1 MPQPLTQATVSK
13 LTTQTRKLVADGGCK
28 GLYVDVRP
36 TNAVYVFRYTD
47 HARKQRVEAIGPT
60 HLLKLSEARQ
70 MASGLARRLVLGE
83 DLKASK
89 IASQVEAPKLMTFR
103 TFFEE
108 RYLPQARITRR
119 SLAAEI
125 STVNRSI
132 LPVIGNTPLQDITR
146 GQVTA
151 LLHGLASKGQA
162 ATTVNRTLAHI
173 KAIFNRAI
181 EWEIDG
187 IEKNPAKGIKPLPDR
202 KRHER
207 YLSPEEAHQLLDAVS
222 QSHNKLLPYIV
233 AFLLLTGC
241 RKREVLDARWE
252 HIDLERGLLTVP
264 LSKNGKPRHV
274 PLSPAA
280 RNVLVKSRLIVTELL
295 GSEEAGNGWVF
306 PNPKTR
312 KPFGKIQNGWG
323 KARERAE
330 LEGLRIHDLRH
341 SFASAL
347 VNRGMTLYDVKEALG
362 HSSMVTTQRYAHL
375 APQRL
380 MQAVS
385 AAQEHYQLP
394 TLSIAVQTEQLAIK

>member
-1 MPQPLTQATVSK
+1 
-13 LTTQTRKLVADGGCK
+13 
-28 GLYVDVRP
+28 
-36 TNAVYVFRYTD
+36 
-47 HARKQRVEAIGPT
+47 
-60 HLLKLSEARQ
+60 
-70 MASGLARRLVLGE
+70 MAFGLARRLALGE

-89 IASQVEAPKLMTFR
+89 NTAKASVPELMTFKQ
-103 TFFEE
+103 FFVD

-125 STVNRSI
+125 STVNRNV
-132 LPVIGNTPLQDITR
+132 LPVIGDKPLSEVTR

-151 LLHGLASKGQA
+151 LIHGLAAKGQA

-187 IEKNPAKGIKPLPDR
+187 IEKNPAKGVKPLPDH

-207 YLSPEEAHQLLDAVS
+207 YLSPEEAQQLLQVVS
-222 QSHNKLLPYIV
+222 KSQNKLLPYIV
-233 AFLLLTGC
+233 ALLLLTGC
-241 RKREVLDARWE
+241 RRREVLEARWE
-252 HIDLERGLLTVP
+252 YVDLERGLLTIP
-264 LSKNGKPRHV
+264 LSKSGKPRYV

-280 RNVLVKSRLIVTELL
+280 RNILIKSKLIVIKLL

-312 KPFGKIQNGWG
+312 KPFLKMQTGWMR
-323 KARERAE
+323 ARRLAG
-330 LEGLRIHDLRH
+330 LEGLRVHDLRH

-362 HSSMVTTQRYAHL
+362 HSSVVTTQRYAHL

-380 MQAVS
+380 MQA
-385 AAQEHYQLP
+385 ACEAQAHYNIEMLHISGP
-394 TLSIAVQTEQLAIK
+394 AE

>member
-1 MPQPLTQATVSK
+1 M
-13 LTTQTRKLVADGGCK
+13 
-28 GLYVDVRP
+28 
-36 TNAVYVFRYTD
+36 FRYTD
-47 HARKQRVEAIGPT
+47 PARKQRAEQIGPT

-125 STVNRSI
+125 STVNRNV
-132 LPVIGNTPLQDITR
+132 LPVIGDKPLREVTR

-151 LLHGLASKGQA
+151 LIHGLAAKGQA

-187 IEKNPAKGIKPLPDR
+187 IEKNPAKGVKPLPDH

-207 YLSPEEAHQLLDAVS
+207 YLSPEEAQQLLQVVS
-222 QSHNKLLPYIV
+222 KSQNKLLPYIV
-233 AFLLLTGC
+233 ALLLLTGC
-241 RKREVLDARWE
+241 RRREVLEARWE
-252 HIDLERGLLTVP
+252 YIDLERGLLTVP
-264 LSKNGKPRHV
+264 LSKNGKPRYV

-280 RNVLVKSRLIVTELL
+280 RNILIQSKLIVIELL

-306 PNPKTR
+306 PNPKTK
-312 KPFGKIQNGWG
+312 KPFLKMQAGWMR
-323 KARERAE
+323 ARRLAG
-330 LEGLRIHDLRH
+330 LEGLRVHDLRH

-362 HSSMVTTQRYAHL
+362 HSSVVTTQRYAHL

-385 AAQEHYQLP
+385 AAQEHYRLP
-394 TLSIAVQTEQLAIK
+394 MLGDH

>member
-1 MPQPLTQATVSK
+1 MPRVLTQAIVSK
-13 LTTQTRKLVADGGCK
+13 LKAEKRAVVADAGCK

-36 TNAVYVFRYTD
+36 DAATYRYRYLD
-47 HARKQRVEAIGPT
+47 KHKKQRAETIGDIK
-60 HLLKLSEARQ
+60 LLRLSEARA
-70 MASGLARRLVLGE
+70 MAQNLARRLLFGE
-83 DLKASK
+83 DLTASKNTAKAS
-89 IASQVEAPKLMTFR
+89 EPELMTFKQ
-103 TFFEE
+103 FFEE

-125 STVNRSI
+125 STVNRNV
-132 LPVIGNTPLQDITR
+132 LPVIGDKPLLEVTR

-151 LLHGLASKGQA
+151 LIHGLAAKGQA

-187 IEKNPAKGIKPLPDR
+187 IEKNPTKGVKPLPDH

-207 YLSPEEAHQLLDAVS
+207 YLSPEEAQQLLLVVS
-222 QSHNKLLPYIV
+222 KSQNRLLPYIV

-252 HIDLERGLLTVP
+252 NIDLERGLLTIP
-264 LSKNGKPRHV
+264 LSKNGKPRYV
-274 PLSPAA
+274 PLSPAVQNILLSA
-280 RNVLVKSRLIVTELL
+280 KALVVSLM
-295 GSEEAGNGWVF
+295 GSEQAANGWVF

-312 KPFGKIQNGWG
+312 KPFCKMQSGWMR
-323 KARERAE
+323 ARRLAG
-330 LEGLRIHDLRH
+330 LEGLRVHDLRH

-362 HSSMVTTQRYAHL
+362 HSSVVTTQRYAHL

-394 TLSIAVQTEQLAIK
+394 SIINIL

>member
-1 MPQPLTQATVSK
+1 MCAVPQVLTQAAVNK
-13 LTTQTRKLVADGGCK
+13 LSTTTRKLVADGGCR

-36 TNAVYVFRYTD
+36 KSCSYVFRYTD
-47 HARKQRVEAIGPT
+47 HARKQRCEQIGPT
-60 HLLKLSEARQ
+60 HLLKLAEARL
-70 MASGLARRLVLGE
+70 MAFGLARRLVLGE

-89 IASQVEAPKLMTFR
+89 IAAKISEPEPVTFR
-103 TFFEE
+103 EFFEG
-108 RYLPQARITRR
+108 RYLAHARVTRR
-119 SLAAEI
+119 SLTSEI
-125 STVNRSI
+125 STVNRNI
-132 LPVIGNTPLQDITR
+132 LPVIGNQPLRVISR

-151 LLHGLASKGQA
+151 LIHGLSAKGQA

-173 KAIFNRAI
+173 RSIFNRAI

-187 IEKNPAKGIKPLPDR
+187 LEKNPAKGIKPLPDR

-207 YLSPEEAHQLLDAVS
+207 YLSPVEAHQLLDAVS
-222 QSHNKLLPYIV
+222 QSKNKMLPLIV

-252 HIDLERGLLTVP
+252 HIDLERGRLTIP

-280 RNVLVKSRLIVTELL
+280 RDVLVKSRMLLIERL
-295 GSEEAGNGWVF
+295 GSIEAGNGWVF
-306 PNPKTR
+306 PNLDTR
-312 KPFGKIQNGWG
+312 KPFLKMQSGWMR
-323 KARERAE
+323 ARRMAG
-330 LEGLRIHDLRH
+330 LDGLRVHDLRH

-380 MQAVS
+380 MNAVT

-394 TLSIAVQTEQLAIK
+394 VLGG

>member
-1 MPQPLTQATVSK
+1 MPQALTQAIVNK
-13 LTTQTRKLVADGGCK
+13 LSTTTRKLVADGGCK

-47 HARKQRVEAIGPT
+47 HARKQRVEAIGPA
-60 HLLKLSEARQ
+60 HLLKLTEARQ
-70 MASGLARRLVLGE
+70 MAFGLARRLAFGE
-83 DLKASK
+83 DLKAAK
-89 IASQVEAPKLMTFR
+89 AVAEAIKPQLMTFS

-125 STVNRSI
+125 STVNRNV
-132 LPVIGNTPLQDITR
+132 LPVIGDKPLREVTR
-146 GQVTA
+146 GQVTG
-151 LLHGLASKGQA
+151 LIHGLAAKGQA

-187 IEKNPAKGIKPLPDR
+187 IEKNPAKGVKPLPDH

-207 YLSPEEAHQLLDAVS
+207 YLSAEEAQQLLQVVS
-222 QSHNKLLPYIV
+222 KSQNKLLPYII
-233 AFLLLTGC
+233 ALLLLTGC
-241 RKREVLDARWE
+241 RRREVLEARWE
-252 HIDLERGLLTVP
+252 YIDLERGLLTVP

-280 RNVLVKSRLIVTELL
+280 RSILVQSKLVIIELL
-295 GSEEAGNGWVF
+295 GCEEAANGWVF

-312 KPFGKIQNGWG
+312 KPFLKMQSGWMR
-323 KARERAE
+323 ARRLAG
-330 LEGLRIHDLRH
+330 LDGLRVHDLRH

-362 HSSMVTTQRYAHL
+362 HSSVVTTQRYAHL

-380 MQAVS
+380 MQA
-385 AAQEHYQLP
+385 ACEAQEHYQLP

>member
-1 MPQPLTQATVSK
+1 MPQILTQASVGK
-13 LTTQTRKLVADGGCK
+13 LTTTTRKLVADGGCK

-36 TNAVYVFRYTD
+36 TNSVYVFRYTD
-47 HARKQRVEAIGPT
+47 PARKQRVEQIGPT

-89 IASQVEAPKLMTFR
+89 IASQVEAPKLMTFS

-125 STVNRSI
+125 STVNRNV
-132 LPVIGNTPLQDITR
+132 LPVIGDKPLREVTR

-151 LLHGLASKGQA
+151 LIHGLAAKGQA

-187 IEKNPAKGIKPLPDR
+187 IEKNPAKGVKPLPDH

-207 YLSPEEAHQLLDAVS
+207 YLSAEEAQQLLQVVS
-222 QSHNKLLPYIV
+222 KSQNKLLPYIV
-233 AFLLLTGC
+233 ALLLLTGC
-241 RKREVLDARWE
+241 RRREVLEARWE
-252 HIDLERGLLTVP
+252 YIDLERGLLTIP
-264 LSKNGKPRHV
+264 LSKSGKPRYV

-280 RNVLVKSRLIVTELL
+280 RNILIKSKLIVIELL

-306 PNPKTR
+306 PNPKTK
-312 KPFGKIQNGWG
+312 KPFVKMQTGWMR
-323 KARERAE
+323 ARRLAG
-330 LEGLRIHDLRH
+330 LEGLRVHDLRH

-362 HSSMVTTQRYAHL
+362 HSSVVTTQRYAHL

-380 MQAVS
+380 MQA
-385 AAQEHYQLP
+385 ACEAQAHYNIEMLHISGP
-394 TLSIAVQTEQLAIK
+394 AE

>member
-1 MPQPLTQATVSK
+1 MPQVLTQASVGK
-13 LTTQTRKLVADGGCK
+13 LTTTTRRLVADAGCK

-36 TNAVYVFRYTD
+36 ANAVYVYRYTD
-47 HARKQRVEAIGPT
+47 HARKQRCEQIGPT
-60 HLLKLSEARQ
+60 HLLKLNEARQ
-70 MASGLARRLVLGE
+70 MAFGLARRLALGE
-83 DLKASK
+83 DLKTSK
-89 IASQVEAPKLMTFR
+89 IKPEVIEPKLTTFKQ
-103 TFFEE
+103 FFEE

-125 STVNRSI
+125 STVNRNV
-132 LPVIGNTPLQDITR
+132 LPVIGNKPLREVTR

-151 LLHGLASKGQA
+151 LIHNLATKGQA

-187 IEKNPAKGIKPLPDR
+187 IEKNPAKGVKPLPDH

-207 YLSPEEAHQLLDAVS
+207 YLSAEEARQLLEVVS
-222 QSHNKLLPYIV
+222 KSQNKLLPYIV
-233 AFLLLTGC
+233 ALLLLTGC
-241 RKREVLDARWE
+241 RRREVLEARWE
-252 HIDLERGLLTVP
+252 NIDLERGLLTVP
-264 LSKNGKPRHV
+264 LSKNGKPRYV

-280 RNVLVKSRLIVTELL
+280 RNILIKSKLIVIELL

-306 PNPKTR
+306 PNPKTK
-312 KPFGKIQNGWG
+312 KPFLKMQTGWMR
-323 KARERAE
+323 ARRLAG
-330 LEGLRIHDLRH
+330 LEGLRVHDLRH

-362 HSSMVTTQRYAHL
+362 HSSVVTTQRYAHL

-385 AAQEHYQLP
+385 AAQEHYRLP
-394 TLSIAVQTEQLAIK
+394 MLGDH

>member
-1 MPQPLTQATVSK
+1 MPQVLTQASIGK
-13 LTTQTRKLVADGGCK
+13 LTTTTRKLVADGGCK

-47 HARKQRVEAIGPT
+47 PARKQRVEAIGPT
-60 HLLKLSEARQ
+60 HLLKLNEARQ
-70 MASGLARRLVLGE
+70 MAFGLARRLSLGE
-83 DLKASK
+83 DLKTSK
-89 IASQVEAPKLMTFR
+89 IKPEVIEPKLTTFR
-103 TFFEE
+103 QFFEE

-125 STVNRSI
+125 STVNRNI
-132 LPVIGNTPLQDITR
+132 LPIIGDKPLRDITR

-151 LLHGLASKGQA
+151 LIHGLAAKGQA

-181 EWEIDG
+181 EWEVDG
-187 IEKNPAKGIKPLPDR
+187 IEKNPAKGVKPLPDH

-207 YLSPEEAHQLLDAVS
+207 YLSAEEAQQLLQVVS
-222 QSHNKLLPYIV
+222 KSQNKLLPYIV
-233 AFLLLTGC
+233 ALLLLTGC
-241 RKREVLDARWE
+241 RRREVLEARWE
-252 HIDLERGLLTVP
+252 NIDLERGLLTIP
-264 LSKNGKPRHV
+264 LSKNGKPRYV

-280 RNVLVKSRLIVTELL
+280 QNILL
-295 GSEEAGNGWVF
+295 GAKALVVSLMGSEQAANGWVF

-312 KPFGKIQNGWG
+312 KPFCKMQSGWMR
-323 KARERAE
+323 ARRLAG
-330 LEGLRIHDLRH
+330 LEGLRVHDLRH

-362 HSSMVTTQRYAHL
+362 HSSVITTQRYAHL

-380 MQAVS
+380 MQA
-385 AAQEHYQLP
+385 ACEAQEHYQLP
-394 TLSIAVQTEQLAIK
+394 ALIH